1 MGDLASEIKMMAS
14 TISRKKSMHIESK
27 ASVRDLADERF
38 TVAPS
43 FVVRKQLS
51 VGSM

>member
-1 MGDLASEIKMMAS
+1 MGDLASEIKMMPS
-14 TISRKKSMHIESK
+14 TISSKNSMHIENK
-27 ASVRDLADERF
+27 ANIKDLADERF

-43 FVVRKQLS
+43 FVVTKQLS